1 MFVLFIGNTGGSFVP
16 SWQRGIP
23 GKNPCTCDKNRPVVT
38 GLLNVVFTP
47 SFNNYF
53 ILSNC
58 FTRRSYSCRKRN
70 VCEMSFA
77 YHGYLFTVKTK
88 SFPILKRSFYLA
100 RGFYGEFQ
108 YRQEKSVTLLNLSL
122 PNVAKGKF
130 RPKFQISFIF

>member
-16 SWQRGIP
+16 SRKRGIS

-47 SFNNYF
+47 LLNNYF
-53 ILSNC
+53 ILSNN

-77 YHGYLFTVKTK
+77 YHGHLFTVKAK
-88 SFPILKRSFYLA
+88 SFPI
-100 RGFYGEFQ
+100 
-108 YRQEKSVTLLNLSL
+108 
-122 PNVAKGKF
+122 
-130 RPKFQISFIF
+130 

>member
-1 MFVLFIGNTGGSFVP
+1 MFLLFIGNTGGSFFS

-23 GKNPCTCDKNRPVVT
+23 RKNPCTCDKNRPVVT

-70 VCEMSFA
+70 VCEMSFS
-77 YHGYLFTVKTK
+77 YHGHLFTVKVKKFSDMKTIFL
-88 SFPILKRSFYLA
+88 SRVEILWRVSTQA
-100 RGFYGEFQ
+100 RKVCYPCKD
-108 YRQEKSVTLLNLSL
+108 QESKVG
-122 PNVAKGKF
+122 AKF
-130 RPKFQISFIF
+130 RTIYLKL